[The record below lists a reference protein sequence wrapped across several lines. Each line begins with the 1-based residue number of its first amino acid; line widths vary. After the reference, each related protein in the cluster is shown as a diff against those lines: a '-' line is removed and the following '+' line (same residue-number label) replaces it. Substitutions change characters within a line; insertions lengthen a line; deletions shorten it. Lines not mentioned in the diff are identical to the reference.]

1 MRFRDAKSKWIL
13 HRVLRRFVPDKLIDR
28 PKLGFGVP
36 IDHWLRGPRREWAED
51 LLSPSALTANGFCPE
66 PIRSRWASHLEG
78 RENWQYVLWTI
89 ITAQGYAR
97 TRPAAA
103 LHTEPAYAQ

>member
-13 HRVLRRFVPDKLIDR
+13 RRVLRRFVPDKLIDR